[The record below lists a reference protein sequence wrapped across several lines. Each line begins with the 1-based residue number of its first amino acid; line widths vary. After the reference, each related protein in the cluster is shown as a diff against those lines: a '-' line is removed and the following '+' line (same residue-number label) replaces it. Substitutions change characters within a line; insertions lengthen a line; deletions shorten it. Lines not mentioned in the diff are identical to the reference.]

1 MEEVIETTQQT
12 TEEVNA
18 LIQYIQNHIPALIG
32 FAFRVCLAF
41 VFFILGRIIIK
52 WIRKIVRK
60 ALDRSTVDTGVS
72 QFVDSLLKF
81 ALYAVLIFTIIT
93 KFGVDPASVAAII
106 ASAGVAVGLALQGS
120 LSNFAGGVL
129 ILLLKPFVVGD
140 YIIENT
146 QGNEGTVKEIQMFYT
161 KLATID
167 NKVIIIPN
175 SMLTSSSIV
184 NITHMNKRNLIL
196 EVSIS
201 YDSDIRLAKE
211 ILFELMSKD
220 ELIDN
225 EMEQKVYVNE
235 LGADGIVLGMR
246 GWVKTEDYW
255 TVRWR
260 MLESIKYAYDD
271 AGIEIPYHK
280 MDINVKKDLHNL

>member
-12 TEEVNA
+12 TEEVNE
-18 LIQYIQNHIPALIG
+18 LFQYVQSHIPSLIG
-32 FAFRVCLAF
+32 FAFRVFLALI
-41 VFFILGRIIIK
+41 FFALGKMIIK
-52 WIRKIVRK
+52 WIRNIVRK
-60 ALDRSTVDTGVS
+60 GLEKSGVDKGVE

-81 ALYAVLIFTIIT
+81 SLYAILIFTIIT

-129 ILLLKPFVVGD
+129 ILMLKPFVVGD
-140 YIIENT
+140 YIIENG

-161 KLATID
+161 KLATVD
-167 NKVIIIPN
+167 NKTVILPN

-184 NITHMNKRNLIL
+184 NITHMDKRNLIL
-196 EVSIS
+196 EVDIS
-201 YDSDIRLAKE
+201 YDSDIRQAKE
-211 ILFELMSKD
+211 ILFDLMNRD

-225 EMEQKVYVNE
+225 DMEQKVYVNE

-246 GWVKTEDYW
+246 GWVNTEDYW

-260 MLESIKYAYDD
+260 MLENIKYAFDE

-280 MDINVKKDLHNL
+280 MDINIKKDLHNL

>member
-32 FAFRVCLAF
+32 FTFRVCLAF

>member
-18 LIQYIQNHIPALIG
+18 LLQYIQNNVPSLIG
-32 FAFRVCLAF
+32 FAFRVFLAI
-41 VFFILGRIIIK
+41 VFFILGRMIIK

-60 ALDRSTVDTGVS
+60 TLEKSTVDKGVE
-72 QFVDSLLKF
+72 QFVDSLLRF
-81 ALYAVLIFTIIT
+81 VLYAVLIFTIVT

-140 YIIENT
+140 YIIENS

-161 KLATID
+161 KLATVD
-167 NKVIIIPN
+167 NKIVIMPN
-175 SMLTSSSIV
+175 SMLTSSSLV

-201 YDSDIRLAKE
+201 YESDIKLAKK
-211 ILFELMSKD
+211 ILFDLMQED
-220 ELIDN
+220 ALIDN
-225 EMEQKVYVNE
+225 ELEQKVYVSE
-235 LGADGIVLGMR
+235 LGDDGVVLGMR

-255 TVRWR
+255 TARWR
-260 MLESIKYAYDD
+260 MLENIKYAYDD

-280 MDINVKKDLHNL
+280 MDVNIKKGLHNL